1 MKATHL
7 FPEEDIPSLLTCT
20 SVGLMWNQGQVW
32 QVNSYKEA
40 NSLVHFWCNVA
51 SPNLLMVVWNC
62 RLLSL
67 NTSVLFK
74 QKTKYSSGNIDS
86 SHTRGQFYMWR
97 SWNPSFFLFRWSITN
112 PSPVLS
118 CPGSTGEPV
127 FSESSVQESW
137 YNVSMDSAV
146 EGQRVQYLPL

>member
-20 SVGLMWNQGQVW
+20 SVGLMCNQGQVW

-51 SPNLLMVVWNC
+51 SPNLLMMVWNC
-62 RLLSL
+62 RPLSTHPFCL
-67 NTSVLFK
+67 NKRQNTVQETL
-74 QKTKYSSGNIDS
+74 TH
-86 SHTRGQFYMWR
+86 HTRGQFYMWR

-137 YNVSMDSAV
+137 YNVSMDSTI